1 MAWLFL
7 FLEACGGSDDGS
19 GVKGQRG
26 GASRGEKNHILTVI
40 WNRETVEPSRSDDAR
55 WARSVDDV
63 RDARGREF
71 RRDRNERETP
81 SVARVQKST
90 PRHALVIDDLLEVP
104 HGHGRAPQVV
114 HLALLLLRAL
124 GVGLD
129 PLLVPHELLLHE
141 KPVLDALELELA
153 QQTLGRGRHVGKP
166 VRAVQTLLLQL
177 LPHARG
183 RRGRLPFLL
192 LGFFLL
198 VPLLP
203 VGHEPAL
210 VLTHLGPSATCGAR
224 ARARRPA
231 RPRNAVRNT
240 RASDCVDARAEPSN
254 VRSEMGFRSPRFGHL
269 PERQL

>member
-1 MAWLFL
+1 
-7 FLEACGGSDDGS
+7 
-19 GVKGQRG
+19 
-26 GASRGEKNHILTVI
+26 LTVI

-81 SVARVQKST
+81 SVARVRKST

-104 HGHGRAPQVV
+104 HGHGRATQVV
-114 HLALLLLRAL
+114 HLAFLLLRAL

-141 KPVLDALELELA
+141 QPVLDALELELA
-153 QQTLGRGRHVGKP
+153 QKTLGRGRHVGKP

-254 VRSEMGFRSPRFGHL
+254 L
-269 PERQL
+269 ERQI

>member
-7 FLEACGGSDDGS
+7 FLEACGGSDDGG
-19 GVKGQRG
+19 GVRGQRG
-26 GASRGEKNHILTVI
+26 VRRAAKKNHILTVTR
-40 WNRETVEPSRSDDAR
+40 NRETVEPSRSDDAR

-81 SVARVQKST
+81 RARVRKST

-104 HGHGRAPQVV
+104 HGHGRATQVV

-141 KPVLDALELELA
+141 QPVLDALELELA
-153 QQTLGRGRHVGKP
+153 QKTLGRGRHVGKP

-240 RASDCVDARAEPSN
+240 RASDCVDARAETRTSDLK
-254 VRSEMGFRSPRFGHL
+254 MGFRSPRFGHL